1 MEENFHTLLG
11 ATVAYIGDMKKDMLK
26 LSCGDEFP
34 VNQITSEFSS
44 SGEKS
49 EVSFDAIC
57 SDLKNIKS
65 SLSHTVNAFS
75 SYSAQ
80 VKGVLADQLTLH
92 DISSENCIQADQKF
106 FHLLSHLAK
115 GLQSGL
121 FARIRELSTHSL
133 SKNLSEFIDH
143 YNELNMKYNELLI
156 VSSEVPNKQ
165 LGLLEQTSVFELLE
179 KEISNSAKEIESVRS
194 SFESKLSAA
203 TADWEYERSKLM
215 TELHRQAGVIEELR
229 GTAEANETAH
239 LLLKGE
245 LGRLA
250 QEFCSKENVDVGPN
264 SALNQLRSFLFK
276 VVKKCPWIKDSLY
289 GSNSEAYD
297 SVLPNPIEQKKSLDK
312 IILERNELEDEC
324 HQLKQKLLSLRDS
337 HTELMNKLNVKN
349 DELQLVLEKSRK
361 LEGRIAHYR
370 EMINKLC
377 DPKIATAFAN
387 NLRQNI
393 PFSKADVHNN
403 SSSASTLS
411 VNLSNQIN
419 SSSTCLRSE
428 QEGSLTTVSIL
439 SSNKTSETQSSSI
452 FSRVGATV
460 TAVAN
465 VITSPKR
472 PHPAPESSC
481 ESKLIRP
488 DHLAQK
494 SNQIPYTI
502 PVVGA
507 TGLGRCEDI
516 PLLYDSVASKVPP
529 PVISTR
535 SHNFAIPDRPILSS
549 SHETA
554 SGAMRSVALR
564 KPLIELPV
572 SKLKSP
578 TASNPS
584 DDFHLAF
591 SSGSLAKKEL
601 AANGSDKGE
610 DFRLKNLDSD
620 FSFLQYEPLAEST
633 SQIPQDVLRVVH
645 ACIKES
651 SAYRRPEMVNHP
663 TTVQPLNKK
672 DDISPYSKAANP
684 SPWQVPICEPS
695 RQYSDFRFSI
705 LINRDR
711 VSLNASIF

>member
-26 LSCGDEFP
+26 LSCGDEFS

-115 GLQSGL
+115 GNQQFGE
-121 FARIRELSTHSL
+121 R
-133 SKNLSEFIDH
+133 N
-143 YNELNMKYNELLI
+143 
-156 VSSEVPNKQ
+156 
-165 LGLLEQTSVFELLE
+165 
-179 KEISNSAKEIESVRS
+179 ESVRS

-472 PHPAPESSC
+472 PHPPPESSC

-494 SNQIPYTI
+494 SNQIPYTM

-645 ACIKES
+645 A
-651 SAYRRPEMVNHP
+651 V
-663 TTVQPLNKK
+663 
-672 DDISPYSKAANP
+672 
-684 SPWQVPICEPS
+684 
-695 RQYSDFRFSI
+695 
-705 LINRDR
+705 
-711 VSLNASIF
+711 